1 MKQFLKKQKRPQQP
15 AIFIPSGNMRLAL
28 PGRLG
33 HLKKFSPLQECDDWL
48 SADPTK
54 REFRPSKSDNDRLV
68 AVLDFLPAVVA
79 LGDNHGRWELCG
91 CVLNLYNAGTK
102 VS

>member
-1 MKQFLKKQKRPQQP
+1 MSSSSRSKKTAAACDLHSEWKH
-15 AIFIPSGNMRLAL
+15 AVGWL

-79 LGDNHGRWELCG
+79 LGDKHGRRELCG
-91 CVLNLYNAGTK
+91 CVLNLYNASTI